1 MKILVTGCEGM
12 LGKEMC
18 ETFKDKYE
26 IIGVGRECDITTK
39 KVLEDK
45 INEIK
50 PEIIIN
56 SAAYTNVDLAETE
69 REQANLVNVIGVKNL
84 AELCNKQNI
93 KLIHFSTDYIF
104 DGLKDE
110 PYIEEDKPNPLNH
123 YGFTKLIGE
132 RMIQEAMSKYYI
144 FRITWLY
151 GKYRKNFVKTILKLA
166 SEKDEL
172 KIVNDQTGCP
182 TYTKDVINA
191 VDEAIKQNKNK
202 FGIYHLNNSDSCSW
216 FEFANEIL
224 DIKGI
229 EKKLIPIKT
238 EEYPLPAKRPKYSV
252 MSNFKFQST
261 FKYGIR
267 SWHNALKDFLTNDL
281 T

>member
-1 MKILVTGCEGM
+1 MKKEVIFVFLMLIISLIFFFPYANAAPKQCNDGIDNDCFNGIDDGIVCECAG
-12 LGKEMC
+12 
-18 ETFKDKYE
+18 TSTSNY
-26 IIGVGRECDITTK
+26 
-39 KVLEDK
+39 
-45 INEIK
+45 
-50 PEIIIN
+50 
-56 SAAYTNVDLAETE
+56 
-69 REQANLVNVIGVKNL
+69 
-84 AELCNKQNI
+84 CNQ
-93 KLIHFSTDYIF
+93 F